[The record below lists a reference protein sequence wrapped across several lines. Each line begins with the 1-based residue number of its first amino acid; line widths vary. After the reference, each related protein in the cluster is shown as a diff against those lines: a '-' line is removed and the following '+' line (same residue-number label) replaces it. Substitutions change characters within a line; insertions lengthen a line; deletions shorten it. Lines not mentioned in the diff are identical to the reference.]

1 MRRIIALILLVVLCL
16 AAPLF
21 ADATSPDAGSQ
32 TGTAL
37 EGQWWYG
44 RTIEAFTFNGLQ
56 NVSQRTAGAVVR
68 PYVGQVFTTELENA
82 INNSLYSQSWLEYV
96 ESMEMIQW

>member
-56 NVSQRTAGAVVR
+56 NVSQRTAGAVVISGR
-68 PYVGQVFTTELENA
+68 CRSAERKRQGTGV
-82 INNSLYSQSWLEYV
+82 
-96 ESMEMIQW
+96 M